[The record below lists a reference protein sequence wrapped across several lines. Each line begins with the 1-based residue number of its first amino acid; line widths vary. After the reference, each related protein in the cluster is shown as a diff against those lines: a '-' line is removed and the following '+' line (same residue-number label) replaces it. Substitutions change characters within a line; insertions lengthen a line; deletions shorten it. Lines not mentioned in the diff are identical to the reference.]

1 MSQRQ
6 LSSIFL
12 LEQCL
17 LAAAALALVAMLS
30 LPAMRSVSESFGWL
44 PLWLL
49 TLPLTAWA
57 AARALRHRAQR
68 EAMLPMATVHLM
80 AAVRPRVGVAAGQQ
94 ALRRV
99 A

>member
-6 LSSIFL
+6 LLSASL
-12 LEQCL
+12 LEQSL
-17 LAAAALALVAMLS
+17 LGIVALGLVAMLS
-30 LPAMRSVSESFGWL
+30 LPAAGDISDTFGWL
-44 PLWLL
+44 PFWLL
-49 TLPLTAWA
+49 ALPLTAWA
-57 AARALRHRAQR
+57 TARALRHRAQR